1 MPTIPNLRNKVEA
14 LKLKKKLSFNKLSM
28 QIGMTESAFLR
39 ILDRNDCKVSTLFKL
54 AEVLEVSVVE
64 LLLEDKELDV
74 FNNQKTRPT
83 QAQSDSLAID
93 LNSCR
98 EKVIL
103 LEELLK
109 AKNEL
114 IVELRKTKE

>member
-1 MPTIPNLRNKVEA
+1 MLTIPNLRNKVEA

-54 AEVLEVSVVE
+54 ADVLDVSVME
-64 LLLEDKELDV
+64 LLLEDKELAV
-74 FNNQKTRPT
+74 YNNQETRTT
-83 QAQSDSLAID
+83 QGHSESLIID

-98 EKVIL
+98 EKVNL

-114 IVELRKTKE
+114 IAELRKVKE